1 MKRKRDYQSINWH
14 SIFAYS
20 EDSPSGL
27 VWKVSTTQSCKIGSF
42 AGSPLLDKRGNLR
55 GWKIGYQK
63 KCYYAHRIVW
73 VMCKG
78 SIDENMHI
86 DHINRNP
93 RDNRISN
100 LRLVPDVANH
110 RNKRKSRANKSGI
123 TGVGWV
129 VKDGCTSAYASW
141 SDNGVS
147 KTRNFAVI
155 KYGLIPAW
163 YNACKARKEEID
175 RINQSGVAYTEHHG
189 T

>member
-1 MKRKRDYQSINWH
+1 MKKRNYLSIDWH
-14 SIFAYS
+14 SVFEYN

-27 VWKVSTTQSCKIGSF
+27 VWKISTTRSCKVGDY
-42 AGSPLLDKRGNLR
+42 AGSPLFDNKGNEK
-55 GWKIGYQK
+55 GWKIGYMG
-63 KCYYAHRIVW
+63 KCYYAHRIIW
-73 VMCKG
+73 VMHNG

-100 LRLVPDVANH
+100 LRLVPDVLNH
-110 RNKRKSRANKSGI
+110 RNKSKSRANTSGT
-123 TGVGWV
+123 TGVGWI
-129 VKDGCTSAYASW
+129 VKDGLTSAYAHW

-147 KTRNFAVI
+147 KTKNFAVI

-163 YNACKARKEEID
+163 HNAFMVRKEAIE
-175 RINQSGVAYTEHHG
+175 RINKSGVAYTDDHG